1 MTMKLSTGMRRFFV
15 PHSAITL
22 YYLFRHRAFVSMRAE
37 VDVGMNL
44 TIGRKSS
51 ISSFAKIKASEGPV
65 RIGARTDIGVG
76 CFIGGY
82 KPGIEI
88 GDDCLISPNVSIIGV
103 NYRYDRLDQTFRE
116 QGVES
121 KGPIR
126 IGNNVWIGVGSV
138 ILDNAEIGDGAIVA
152 PNSVVSGN
160 VPANAIVQGN
170 PAKTIFIRR

>member
-1 MTMKLSTGMRRFFV
+1 MAMKISTGLRRFFV

-22 YYLFRHRAFVSMRAE
+22 YYFFRHRAFVSMRAE
-37 VDVGMNL
+37 VDVGVNL

-51 ISSFAKIKASEGPV
+51 VSSFAKIKASEGPV
-65 RIGARTDIGVG
+65 RIGERTDIGVG

-88 GDDCLISPNVSIIGV
+88 GNDCLISPNVSIIGV
-103 NYRYDRLDQTFRE
+103 NYRYDRVDQTFRE

-126 IGNNVWIGVGSV
+126 IGNNVWIGVGAV
-138 ILDNAEIGDGAIVA
+138 ILDNAEIGDGVIVA
-152 PNSVVSGN
+152 PNSVVSGKIAPN
-160 VPANAIVQGN
+160 SIVQGN
-170 PAKTIFIRR
+170 PAKAVFVRR